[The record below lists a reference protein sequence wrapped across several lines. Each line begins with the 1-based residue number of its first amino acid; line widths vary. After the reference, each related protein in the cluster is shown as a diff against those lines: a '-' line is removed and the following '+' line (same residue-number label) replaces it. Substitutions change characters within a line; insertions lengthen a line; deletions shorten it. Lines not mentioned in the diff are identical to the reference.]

1 MGHLQ
6 LSDHVV
12 QKSPYWRANDALGHV
27 EQRKFKFGGFL
38 EHVPVRHFRLSSMAI
53 LYHVIAQLQNAHWMQ
68 NKHQHTN
75 ILRFKLVTSF
85 LLDTLSFT
93 LIWSSRSLKK
103 SFSYRGSQI
112 MEFSFVQSED
122 KCTRLNHSRNLC
134 VRLAARIRPKVKISS
149 VNQSEYNRVNSS
161 LQTDR
166 TLTRHAHKL
175 QHMAWK

>member
-1 MGHLQ
+1 
-6 LSDHVV
+6 
-12 QKSPYWRANDALGHV
+12 
-27 EQRKFKFGGFL
+27 
-38 EHVPVRHFRLSSMAI
+38 
-53 LYHVIAQLQNAHWMQ
+53 
-68 NKHQHTN
+68 
-75 ILRFKLVTSF
+75 
-85 LLDTLSFT
+85 
-93 LIWSSRSLKK
+93 
-103 SFSYRGSQI
+103 

-175 QHMAWK
+175 QPITWK